1 MTSLLTKEFHQ
12 QIRQED
18 NWFSQAGKTFWTEFF
33 YTKIFPLDGHQAG
46 KIIHRAGQFAWC
58 LALNETPAFAK
69 KKILAKIVSISKYN
83 RYVSIHCILYTGKSL
98 SWARGD
104 KFWIRWTS
112 KFHISSQMCH
122 LFYTQSSSQSTSS
135 HPWTHKNSILGSP
148 SPYSLCPQC
157 CLFFSM
163 RES

>member
-1 MTSLLTKEFHQ
+1 MAHGQNVL
-12 QIRQED
+12 
-18 NWFSQAGKTFWTEFF
+18 NWTVINLSSRWSN
-33 YTKIFPLDGHQAG
+33 QAG
-46 KIIHRAGQFAWC
+46 KIIHTASQVAWC
-58 LALNETPAFAK
+58 LAHNETPAFAK
-69 KKILAKIVSISKYN
+69 KKKYWQKLSPHPKYN
-83 RYVSIHCILYTGKSL
+83 RYVYIHCILCTGKSL

-122 LFYTQSSSQSTSS
+122 LFYTQSSLQSTGS

-157 CLFFSM
+157 YLICSV
-163 RES
+163 RESWNLITWLLG